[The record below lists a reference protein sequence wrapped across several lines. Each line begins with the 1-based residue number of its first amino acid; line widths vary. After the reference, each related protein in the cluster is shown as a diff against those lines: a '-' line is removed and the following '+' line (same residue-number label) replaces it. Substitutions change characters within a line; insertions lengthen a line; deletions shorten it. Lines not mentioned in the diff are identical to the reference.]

1 MHIARQTP
9 QELVVVD
16 GTRWVSAICAAG
28 ALFAVYRTISQHYP
42 KGLILAA
49 VFAIFAM
56 IFDLRKTFIF
66 DSRQRVVRWKGRTIL
81 KAESG
86 EIPFDQITNIDT
98 ETTTTSSRG
107 GGTIML
113 YRLAINAAG
122 TTIPMAYNYRGIK
135 DGYAALRG
143 QILEFV
149 RPGSQSAAALMGV
162 AAGESLESSLRTL
175 LRQGR
180 KMDAVEL
187 ARSTLNMSLT
197 EAMKRIGE
205 IECGIE
211 QEESSAPP
219 A

>member
-16 GTRWVSAICAAG
+16 SSRWISAICAAG
-28 ALFAVYRTISQHYP
+28 ALFAIYRTISQHYP

-49 VFAIFAM
+49 LFALFAM
-56 IFDLRKTFIF
+56 VFDLRKTFIF
-66 DSRQRVVRWKGRTIL
+66 DGRQRVVRWKGRTIL

-107 GGTIML
+107 GGTITL
-113 YRLAINAAG
+113 YRLAINASG
-122 TTIPMAYNYRGIK
+122 TTVPMAYNYRGNS
-135 DGYAALRG
+135 YAALRG

-149 RPGSQSAAALMGV
+149 RPGSQSAAALMGA

-175 LRQGR
+175 LGQNR
-180 KMDAVEL
+180 KMEAVEL
-187 ARSTLNMSLT
+187 LRSTLNMSMT
-197 EAMKRIGE
+197 EAMKRVDA
-205 IECGIE
+205 IECGMK
-211 QEESSAPP
+211 QEE
-219 A
+219 